1 MVLCIASSDPRLLQ
15 GGFSTLVGLFD
26 RVGLKTNVSKTVG
39 MVCRL
44 CQAEGT
50 HSETAYG
57 SRMTK
62 SGNSYRK
69 RQQVR
74 IQRKEYREEMALGL
88 LEGNMQTQHGEGS
101 GGETA
106 LGIHR
111 HRWGTAYIQ
120 DGIYDRRGTAELSHW
135 VMSRTSSDKDG
146 DAGTFFHRHIWDTVI
161 ILEEGNLPQQRCPR
175 CDMLVPWRA
184 FNGRP
189 LPTLLPHLWFNAL
202 TDDTNHHKIV
212 FQRSGMVYLI
222 VLRSP
227 PPIVLYIPSE
237 PTKSFPI
244 TPITLFYS
252 DNTPKTEISI
262 LNFQYWSLID
272 PHWNKDVDD
281 VGF

>member
-111 HRWGTAYIQ
+111 HR
-120 DGIYDRRGTAELSHW
+120 
-135 VMSRTSSDKDG
+135 
-146 DAGTFFHRHIWDTVI
+146 
-161 ILEEGNLPQQRCPR
+161 
-175 CDMLVPWRA
+175 
-184 FNGRP
+184 
-189 LPTLLPHLWFNAL
+189 
-202 TDDTNHHKIV
+202 
-212 FQRSGMVYLI
+212 
-222 VLRSP
+222 
-227 PPIVLYIPSE
+227 
-237 PTKSFPI
+237 
-244 TPITLFYS
+244 
-252 DNTPKTEISI
+252 
-262 LNFQYWSLID
+262 
-272 PHWNKDVDD
+272 
-281 VGF
+281 